1 MPTKHLQD
9 EPIQIGDLLVDPRQ
23 RSVWRGEEKI
33 QLPKLSFDLLVCLAR
48 HAPAVVPMEQLLTEV
63 WGDVVVGDETLKQ
76 RVSML
81 RQSLRETGDEPK
93 YLESVRS
100 IGYRLIPSV
109 NAADTA
115 GSQASRTGWFWPGI
129 AVVAV
134 LALVAFLMTGN
145 TGEDALETEGRIW
158 SVAVLPFEDISPNAD
173 KAYFSDGMHEEIITQ
188 LSHIPTLAVTS
199 RTSVLPY
206 RAANK
211 SVATIAAELD
221 VNLVIEGSVR
231 HSDEEIRITIQL
243 IDATTDEHLWAET
256 YDRPLRVSDIFDIQ
270 SDVADKVAAALQ
282 IELHTAAAKATLPTD
297 SLAAYDNYLLGRYH
311 VHRGNS
317 LDLQLSI
324 EFFEQAISDAPDFAA
339 AHVGLGQ
346 ALTFVGT
353 DYGWLPP
360 EEPFTRAEQEVNEA
374 LRLDP
379 ESIEAHSLRGDILT
393 WYRWDWAEAEK
404 AYKVAIEKGARN
416 DLGYMLFLSAQGRHE
431 EATSMTE
438 YAIEA
443 YPRDRWVR
451 SNAAWRF
458 LSAGNYE
465 RAIVEANAAI
475 DIDDR
480 YGDAFASRGSAY
492 LSLGNTERALQ
503 DLEKNLELNRRSVS
517 SLSAFA
523 IAHYEAGNEEI
534 ANRLLEEIL
543 ATDPVTYASY
553 EDVARVY
560 VTLGDFESAFEWLE
574 RGYTARSRG
583 MIFLNEQ
590 DSWDPIRNDERFQ
603 DLMRRMNMGAVEG

>member
-1 MPTKHLQD
+1 
-9 EPIQIGDLLVDPRQ
+9 
-23 RSVWRGEEKI
+23 
-33 QLPKLSFDLLVCLAR
+33 
-48 HAPAVVPMEQLLTEV
+48 
-63 WGDVVVGDETLKQ
+63 
-76 RVSML
+76 
-81 RQSLRETGDEPK
+81 
-93 YLESVRS
+93 
-100 IGYRLIPSV
+100 
-109 NAADTA
+109 
-115 GSQASRTGWFWPGI
+115 
-129 AVVAV
+129 
-134 LALVAFLMTGN
+134 
-145 TGEDALETEGRIW
+145 
-158 SVAVLPFEDISPNAD
+158 
-173 KAYFSDGMHEEIITQ
+173 
-188 LSHIPTLAVTS
+188 
-199 RTSVLPY
+199 
-206 RAANK
+206 
-211 SVATIAAELD
+211 
-221 VNLVIEGSVR
+221 
-231 HSDEEIRITIQL
+231 
-243 IDATTDEHLWAET
+243 
-256 YDRPLRVSDIFDIQ
+256 
-270 SDVADKVAAALQ
+270 
-282 IELHTAAAKATLPTD
+282 
-297 SLAAYDNYLLGRYH
+297 

-324 EFFEQAISDAPDFAA
+324 EFFEQAILDAPDFAA

-379 ESIEAHSLRGDILT
+379 ESIEAYSLRGDILT

-431 EATSMTE
+431 EATRMTE
-438 YAIEA
+438 NAIEA

-465 RAIVEANAAI
+465 RAIIEANAAI

-480 YGDAFASRGSAY
+480 YGDAFASRGWAY

-517 SLSAFA
+517 SLSTLA

-534 ANRLLEEIL
+534 TNRLLEEIL
-543 ATDPVTYASY
+543 ATDPVTYGSY

-603 DLMRRMNMGAVEG
+603 DLMRRMNMGPVDE